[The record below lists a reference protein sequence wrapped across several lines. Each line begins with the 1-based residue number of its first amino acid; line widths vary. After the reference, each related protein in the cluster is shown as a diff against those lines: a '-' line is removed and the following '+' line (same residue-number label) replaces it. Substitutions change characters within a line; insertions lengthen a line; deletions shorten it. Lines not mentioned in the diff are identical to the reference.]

1 VTLVTCAP
9 RPEPSTIH
17 KRSFMK
23 DSFMSSDAPPR
34 PPRRALPGSIA
45 AGASD
50 LSVHFEG
57 LANPTRLLI
66 VERLASTSEMRVSE
80 LADFCQVSQPRMSWH
95 LRILRRAEVIRTR
108 REGREV
114 FCRLDRDAIATH
126 FKSFARLISSAGMPA
141 EITSTTPVH
150 EGAS

>member
-1 VTLVTCAP
+1 MQATDTPVRA
-9 RPEPSTIH
+9 
-17 KRSFMK
+17 
-23 DSFMSSDAPPR
+23 AR

-66 VERLASTSEMRVSE
+66 VERLAGASEMRVSE

-95 LRILRRAEVIRTR
+95 LRILRKAQVIRTR

-114 FCRLDRDAIATH
+114 FCRLDRDAIAAH
-126 FKSFARLISSAGMPA
+126 LKSFTRLIAFGGAPSPELPA
-141 EITSTTPVH
+141 AQPIT
-150 EGAS
+150 EGAP